1 MPTQLRA
8 FRAVVRL
15 GSVKE
20 AAAELHVSE
29 AAVSLHIGQLRREL
43 EDQLFTR
50 TGNGLAFTPGG
61 LRLGADADRAGL
73 HLDVAELVV
82 KVVHFDEVLKVR
94 EADLHYGQ
102 EAVTTRHQAGRVP
115 LSLQRPMAC
124 LVDAGGPLLLE
135 RRGDLHGVSIQLF
148 VESYSVCPYR
158 QRHTGSP

>member
-1 MPTQLRA
+1 MTPTQLRA

-102 EAVTTRHQAGRVP
+102 EAVTTRIEHPVDDLAQVWPEFSPQLARNLGQVP
-115 LSLQRPMAC
+115 EQRPLWVGQIRGIRSHSCPCRQAF
-124 LVDAGGPLLLE
+124 AGP
-135 RRGDLHGVSIQLF
+135 
-148 VESYSVCPYR
+148 
-158 QRHTGSP
+158 